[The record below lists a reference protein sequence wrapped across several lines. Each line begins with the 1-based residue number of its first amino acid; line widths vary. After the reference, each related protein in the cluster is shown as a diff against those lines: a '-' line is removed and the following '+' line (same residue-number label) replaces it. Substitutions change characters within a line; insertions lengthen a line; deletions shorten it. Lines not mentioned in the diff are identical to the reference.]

1 MPPVQ
6 SMPTSRENSKLV
18 DGKDTSTHA
27 GAMKESPPSK
37 QTPTQRSSPP
47 ELKTDG
53 ASESSII
60 SSTNLELAS
69 TLSDN
74 EEEVKKRK
82 HELDSCIVRATKK
95 RGTLPVATAIHM
107 AMCAWMRIT
116 SMLNE
121 SKTGAEIFGKCLAVW
136 I

>member
-1 MPPVQ
+1 MPA
-6 SMPTSRENSKLV
+6 SRETSKLV

-27 GAMKESPPSK
+27 GASQESPPSK

-53 ASESSII
+53 ASESSIFP
-60 SSTNLELAS
+60 SANLELAS

-82 HELDSCIVRATKK
+82 HELDSCNVRANKK
-95 RGTLPVATAIHM
+95 GGTLPVATAIHM
-107 AMCAWMRIT
+107 KLR
-116 SMLNE
+116 
-121 SKTGAEIFGKCLAVW
+121 AVGDAGDEW
-136 I
+136 WNDLE